1 MENSP
6 YTVYRKEIDQIDNE
20 ILSLLNRRALLALK
34 IGELKRIRKEAIH
47 VPEREVAILQG
58 LRSLNSGPLSGDAV
72 EEIFQTIIKQV
83 RGLEEIKHKEGGN

>member
-34 IGELKRIRKEAIH
+34 IGELKRTRNEAIH
-47 VPEREVAILQG
+47 VPERETAILQG
-58 LRSLNSGPLSGDAV
+58 LRTLNPGPLSGDAV
-72 EEIFQTIIKQV
+72 TEIFQTIIKQV
-83 RGLEEIKHKEGGN
+83 RGLEEYTHKEG